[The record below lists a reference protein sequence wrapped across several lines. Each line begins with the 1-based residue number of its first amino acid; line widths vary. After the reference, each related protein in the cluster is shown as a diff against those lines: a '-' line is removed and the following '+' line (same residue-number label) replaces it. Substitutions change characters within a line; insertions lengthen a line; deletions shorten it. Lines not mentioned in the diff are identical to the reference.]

1 MKFRELLMDAERDY
15 GKDSQEVAQLRKL
28 MELAPK
34 ELLDNVC
41 IEEVE
46 YVG

>member
-1 MKFRELLMDAERDY
+1 MKFHELLMVAERDH
-15 GKDSQEVAQLRKL
+15 GEGSQEVAQLRKL